1 MTSLA
6 FRITGD
12 NHDNVLATSQV
23 SIPAGEQPR
32 VSPVA
37 AADQIRIGK
46 RLGDPRAVFG
56 KEIRVPLGDVA
67 LPLFC
72 ETDFTAQVRTRKS
85 EH

>member
-32 VSPVA
+32 VSPGA
-37 AADQIRIGK
+37 AADQVRIGK
-46 RLGDPRAVFG
+46 RLSDSQAVFG

-72 ETDFTAQVRTRKS
+72 ETDFTAQVRARKS